1 MSFWEL
7 DDGEDATDTGKE
19 FDGGGGNFEN
29 IPDNTNVLACPDE
42 AKWDKFNEAEYVSI
56 RWSVLK
62 PETYANRKVFQKLWV
77 ADDDPQAKDPSKKR
91 DKAKRMFAAID
102 ANAGGKLAKS
112 GKMPTN
118 DSMTT
123 ALVNKPMVI
132 KLMVWE
138 LTDDQGQER
147 SGNWVAAVSPK
158 SHEISKGDEPAPAPK
173 KKAATKQPV
182 DGNGDD
188 DEIPF

>member
-1 MSFWEL
+1 MNDFWQL
-7 DDGEDATDTGKE
+7 DDGGDATETGKE
-19 FDGGGGNFEN
+19 FDAGGGNFEN

-42 AKWDKFNEAEYVSI
+42 VKWDKFNENEFVSI

-62 PETYANRKVFQKLWV
+62 PEAYANRKIFQKLWV

-112 GKMPTN
+112 GKRPTN

-138 LTDDQGQER
+138 FTDDDGQER

-158 SHEISKGDEPAPAPK
+158 SHEISKGDEPAPK
-173 KKAATKQPV
+173 KKEPAGKPV
-182 DGNGDD
+182 DGNLD

>member
-1 MSFWEL
+1 MSFWQL
-7 DDGEDATDTGKE
+7 DDGEDATETGKE
-19 FDGGGGNFEN
+19 FDAGGGNFEN
-29 IPDNTNVLACPDE
+29 IPDNTSVLACLDE
-42 AKWDKFNEAEYVSI
+42 VKWDTFNENEFVSA

-62 PETYANRKVFQKLWV
+62 PEAYANRKIFQKLWLT
-77 ADDDPQAKDPSKKR
+77 DDDPQAKDPSKKR

-112 GKMPTN
+112 GKRPTN

-138 LTDDQGQER
+138 FTGDDGQER

-158 SHEISKGDEPAPAPK
+158 SHEISKGDELAPK
-173 KKAATKQPV
+173 KKPAASTPV
-182 DGNGDD
+182 DGNGYD